1 MANLFGQDIGTNYK
15 GIINLDTLNTPL
27 DATLRAVT
35 DGEGNLSA
43 LSLSTNKAAIDGDL
57 DVNDVYSN
65 QLYTNIGE
73 TVANI
78 TSYTEGSGTV
88 FIPLDYPPTADDF
101 GGGIAFVD
109 MADYNNAALPT
120 FNSGDEFVLKN
131 TDNSEVVLQ
140 WDFIYGSDSTTAVG
154 YTLIISGTAT
164 GAYTSEVG
172 FYGATTIINIDTDL
186 TATVNVGDNILL
198 GGLTY
203 TVNAITSSSITISSL
218 VTNIEF
224 IDTIDLANDF
234 PLLSYKG
241 TLSNGASV
249 EKTPILS
256 YNLAKNTTTLRGNI
270 DFFGSN
276 ENQFIGKN
284 SGLLNT
290 TGLGNTAIG
299 FESIKNNSEG
309 LYNTALGYKT
319 LSLGTNV
326 GWGNTAIGYL
336 ALLNNQSDY
345 NTAIGA
351 DAMKLNTTGV
361 YNVAIGSS
369 SLGQNST
376 GSQNVGIGGGA
387 LFGSNG
393 TSGEQNVAIGMNS
406 GNRNRGLRNV
416 AVGFESFL
424 ENTTGNDN
432 VALGYQALS
441 RSTTPSSNT
450 GIGAQSMRFV
460 STGEQNVAVGWR
472 TLYSTTTGS
481 NNTAIGYNA
490 NATTAS
496 AVGNILL
503 GAFATTSL
511 NNQFV
516 VGSSSVNAGAVITQ
530 TNTSSKYWQV
540 IINGTTQKILL
551 A

>member
-57 DVNDVYSN
+57 NVNDVYSN

-73 TVANI
+73 AVANI
-78 TSYTEGSGTV
+78 TSYTESSGTV
-88 FIPLDYPPTADDF
+88 FQPLDGPPTAIDEE
-101 GGGIAFVD
+101 GTAFVD
-109 MADYNNAALPT
+109 LSDYNNSALPT
-120 FNSGDEFVLKN
+120 FNSGDEFILKN

-140 WDFIYGSDSTTAVG
+140 WDFLFGSDSETAVG
-154 YTLIISGTAT
+154 YTIIISGTLT
-164 GAYTSEVG
+164 GDYTPEVG
-172 FYGATTIINIDTDL
+172 FDGTSTTINIDTDL

-203 TVNAITSSSITISSL
+203 TVNAITSSSITVGAL

-224 IDTIDLANDF
+224 IDTVDLANDF
-234 PLLSYKG
+234 PLLSYKS
-241 TLSNGASV
+241 TLSNGNNAA
-249 EKTPILS
+249 KTPILS
-256 YNLAKNTTTLRGNI
+256 YNLAKNRTFLRGNI

-319 LSLGTNV
+319 LSLGTYA
-326 GWGNTAIGYL
+326 GYGNTAIGYL
-336 ALLNNQSDY
+336 ALLNNRSDY

-351 DAMKLNTTGV
+351 DAMKLNTTGAS
-361 YNVAIGSS
+361 NVAIGSS

-376 GSQNVGIGGGA
+376 GSQNVGIGNGA
-387 LFGSNG
+387 LYGSNG

-406 GNRNRGLRNV
+406 GNHNRGLHNV
-416 AVGFESFL
+416 AVGFESFV

-432 VALGYQALS
+432 VAIGYQALS

-460 STGEQNVAVGWR
+460 STGGQNVGVGWR

-481 NNTAIGYNA
+481 NNTAIGYSA
-490 NATTAS
+490 NVTTAS

-503 GAFATTSL
+503 GAFATTSS

-540 IINGTTQKILL
+540 VINGTTQKILL

>member
-57 DVNDVYSN
+57 NVNDVYSN

-73 TVANI
+73 AVANI
-78 TSYTEGSGTV
+78 TSYTESSGTV
-88 FIPLDYPPTADDF
+88 FQPLDGPPTAIDEE
-101 GGGIAFVD
+101 GTAFVD
-109 MADYNNAALPT
+109 LSDYNNSALPT
-120 FNSGDEFVLKN
+120 FNSGDEFILKN

-140 WDFIYGSDSTTAVG
+140 WDFLFGSDSETAVG
-154 YTLIISGTAT
+154 YTIIISGTLT
-164 GAYTSEVG
+164 GDYTPEVG
-172 FYGATTIINIDTDL
+172 FDGTSTIINIDTDL

-203 TVNAITSSSITISSL
+203 TVNAITSSSITVGAL

-224 IDTIDLANDF
+224 IDTVDLANDF
-234 PLLSYKG
+234 PLLSYKS
-241 TLSNGASV
+241 TLSNGNNAA
-249 EKTPILS
+249 KTPILS
-256 YNLAKNTTTLRGNI
+256 YNLAKNRTFLRGNI

-319 LSLGTNV
+319 LSLGTYA
-326 GWGNTAIGYL
+326 GYGNTAIGYL
-336 ALLNNQSDY
+336 ALLNNRSDY

-351 DAMKLNTTGV
+351 DAMKLNTTGAS
-361 YNVAIGSS
+361 NVAIGSS

-376 GSQNVGIGGGA
+376 GSQNVGIGNGA
-387 LFGSNG
+387 LYGSNG
-393 TSGEQNVAIGMNS
+393 TSGEQNVAIGMFS
-406 GNRNRGLRNV
+406 GNRNRGLHNV
-416 AVGFESFL
+416 AVGFESFV

-432 VALGYQALS
+432 VAIGYQALS

-460 STGEQNVAVGWR
+460 STGGQNVGVGWR

-481 NNTAIGYNA
+481 NNTAIGYSA
-490 NATTAS
+490 NVTTAS

-503 GAFATTSL
+503 GAFATTSS

-540 IINGTTQKILL
+540 VINGTTQKILL

>member
-15 GIINLDTLNTPL
+15 GILNLDTLNTPL

-57 DVNDVYSN
+57 NVNDVYSN

-73 TVANI
+73 AVANI
-78 TSYTEGSGTV
+78 TSYTESGGIA
-88 FIPLDYPPTADDF
+88 FLPLDYPPTGADF
-101 GGGIAFVD
+101 GDVAFVELTD
-109 MADYNNAALPT
+109 FNNAALPT
-120 FNSGDEFVLKN
+120 FSDGDQFILKN
-131 TDNSEVVLQ
+131 DDDDSQVVLQ
-140 WDFIYGSDSTTAVG
+140 WDFVYGSSPTSAEG
-154 YTLIISGTAT
+154 YALIISGTLT
-164 GAYTSEVG
+164 GSYTPEVG
-172 FYGATTIINIDTDL
+172 FGGATTIINIDTDL

-203 TVNAITSSSITISSL
+203 TVNAITSSSITISAL

-224 IDTIDLANDF
+224 IDTVDLANDF
-234 PLLSYKG
+234 PLLSYKS
-241 TLSNGASV
+241 TLSNGTSV

-256 YNLAKNTTTLRGNI
+256 YNLAKDTTVLRGNI

-319 LSLGTNV
+319 ISLGTYA
-326 GWGNTAIGYL
+326 GYGNTAIGYL

-351 DAMKLNTTGV
+351 DAMKLNTIGV

-376 GSQNVGIGGGA
+376 GSQNVGIGNGA

-406 GNRNRGLRNV
+406 GNRNRGLHNV
-416 AVGFESFL
+416 AVGFESFV

-432 VALGYQALS
+432 VAIGYQALS

-450 GIGAQSMRFV
+450 GVGAQSMRFTT
-460 STGEQNVAVGWR
+460 SGQQNVAVGWR
-472 TLYSTTTGS
+472 TLYSNTTGS

-490 NATTAS
+490 NATSAS
-496 AVGNILL
+496 AFGNIIL
-503 GAFATTSL
+503 GAFASTTL

-530 TNTSSKYWQV
+530 TNTSSKYWEV
-540 IINGTTQKILL
+540 VINGTTQKILL

>member
-1 MANLFGQDIGTNYK
+1 MAAKIHFQSGGAALPSDNITGTGTINQVAKFTGANIIGDS
-15 GIINLDTLNTPL
+15 IISADNT
-27 DATLRAVT
+27 
-35 DGEGNLSA
+35 
-43 LSLSTNKAAIDGDL
+43 KAAIDGDL
-57 DVNDVYSN
+57 NVNDVYSN

-73 TVANI
+73 AVANI
-78 TSYTEGSGTV
+78 TSYTESSGTV
-88 FIPLDYPPTADDF
+88 FQPLDGPPTAIDEE
-101 GGGIAFVD
+101 GTAFVD
-109 MADYNNAALPT
+109 LSDYNNSALPT
-120 FNSGDEFVLKN
+120 FNSGDEFILKN

-140 WDFIYGSDSTTAVG
+140 WDFLFGSDSETAVG
-154 YTLIISGTAT
+154 YTIIISGTLT
-164 GAYTSEVG
+164 GDYTPEVG
-172 FYGATTIINIDTDL
+172 FDGTSTTINIDTDL
-186 TATVNVGDNILL
+186 TATVNIGDNILL

-203 TVNAITSSSITISSL
+203 TVNAITSSSITVGAL

-224 IDTIDLANDF
+224 IDTVDLANDF
-234 PLLSYKG
+234 PLLSYKS
-241 TLSNGASV
+241 TLSNGNNVA
-249 EKTPILS
+249 KTPILS
-256 YNLAKNTTTLRGNI
+256 YNLAKNRTFLRGNI

-276 ENQFIGKN
+276 ENQFIGKD

-319 LSLGTNV
+319 LSLGTYA
-326 GWGNTAIGYL
+326 GYGNTAIGYL
-336 ALLNNQSDY
+336 ALLNNRSDY

-361 YNVAIGSS
+361 SNVAIGSS

-376 GSQNVGIGGGA
+376 GSQNVGIGNGA

-393 TSGEQNVAIGMNS
+393 TSGEQNVAIGMFS

-416 AVGFESFL
+416 AVGFESFV

-432 VALGYQALS
+432 VAIGYQALS

-460 STGEQNVAVGWR
+460 STGGQNVGVGWR

-481 NNTAIGYNA
+481 NNTAIGYSA
-490 NATTAS
+490 NVTTAS

-503 GAFATTSL
+503 GAFATTSS

-540 IINGTTQKILL
+540 VINGTTQKILL